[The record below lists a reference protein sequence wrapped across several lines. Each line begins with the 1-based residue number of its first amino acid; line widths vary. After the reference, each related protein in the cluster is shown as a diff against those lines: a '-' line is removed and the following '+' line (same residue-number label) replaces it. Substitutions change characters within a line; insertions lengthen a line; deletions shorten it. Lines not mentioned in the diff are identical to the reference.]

1 MILINKVALL
11 NQLRNARYKVQI
23 PTLVHKSQHVGPC
36 ALGNITYTLV
46 GEVVHASGHAVSEHR
61 EVTGREGVGG
71 IREVVVVRPRSV
83 VSEEGQELAEHDV
96 LHHNVDG
103 F

>member
-1 MILINKVALL
+1 M
-11 NQLRNARYKVQI
+11 
-23 PTLVHKSQHVGPC
+23 
-36 ALGNITYTLV
+36 TYTLV
-46 GEVVHASGHAVSEHR
+46 GEVVHSSGHTVSEHR

-71 IREVVVVRPRSV
+71 IREVVVVRPRPV
-83 VSEEGQELAEHDV
+83 VPEKGQEFAEHDV